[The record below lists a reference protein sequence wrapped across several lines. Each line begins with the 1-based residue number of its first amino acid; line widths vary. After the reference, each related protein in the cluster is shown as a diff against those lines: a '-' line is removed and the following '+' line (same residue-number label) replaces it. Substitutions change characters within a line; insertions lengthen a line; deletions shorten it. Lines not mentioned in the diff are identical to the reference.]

1 MGLGTNNRDYKTS
14 DRAAR
19 INLAAHKI
27 LTDKLMAEGV
37 ERKEASSRAFKELM
51 SIPFKRR
58 QAIID
63 AAAKQD

>member
-19 INLAAHKI
+19 INLTAHNI
-27 LTDKLMAEGV
+27 LTDKLMSEGI
-37 ERKEASSRAFKELM
+37 ERSEASSRAFKELM
-51 SIPFKRR
+51 AIPFKKR

-63 AAAKQD
+63 AANQD